1 MEKVL
6 RVRTTR
12 VALVSQADAAKVK
25 IGDRVHKGDTVWKIV
40 AAEMPLWTGH
50 AIPSDA
56 LLGLVLKKIQ
66 GWDEALVDGVMLTL
80 L

>member
-6 RVRTTR
+6 SVRGTKI
-12 VALVSQADAAKVK
+12 ALVSQADARNVK
-25 IGDRVHKGDTVWKIV
+25 IGDRLHKGESVWKV
-40 AAEMPLWTGH
+40 SAAEMPHWKDN
-50 AIPSDA
+50 AIPQDA
-56 LLGLVLKKIQ
+56 LMGLVLKKIQ

>member
-6 RVRTTR
+6 SVRGTKI
-12 VALVSQADAAKVK
+12 ALVSQADARKVK
-25 IGDRVHKGDTVWKIV
+25 IGDKVHKGESVWQIIG
-40 AAEMPLWTGH
+40 AHWGRAEVPQH
-50 AIPSDA
+50 A
-56 LLGLVLKKIQ
+56 LMGLVLKKIQ